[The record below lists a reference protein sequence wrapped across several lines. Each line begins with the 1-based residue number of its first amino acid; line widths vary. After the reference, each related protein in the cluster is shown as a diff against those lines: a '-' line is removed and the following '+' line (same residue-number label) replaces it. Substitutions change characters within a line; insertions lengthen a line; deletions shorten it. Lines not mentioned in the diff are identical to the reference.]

1 MKSKNKD
8 CECCKG
14 KKKCDCPS
22 DCKKCDC
29 NHDKSEMK
37 ESYFDKFMDS
47 ILISER
53 VEKKISAEKD
63 SPLRERIKRHQEKP
77 LNRITYK

>member
-1 MKSKNKD
+1 MKTETKD
-8 CECCKG
+8 CKCCKG
-14 KKKCDCPS
+14 KKKCDCPA
-22 DCKKCDC
+22 DCTKCDC
-29 NHDKSEMK
+29 NHKKDEMK

-53 VEKKISAEKD
+53 VEKKISVEKD
-63 SPLRERIKRHQEKP
+63 SPMRERIKRHQEKP